1 MEIMSIVIVFGVVIV
16 VFLLFREVN
25 LWYFK
30 INESIE
36 LQRESVR
43 LLKLISGEQ
52 SNDDIKKNHKGDT
65 IETVFRET
73 KDNKILRI
81 VSINNYTISA
91 EVFIDDEIAPDGT
104 YEYLNDNRKIIVKN
118 GRITKLIT

>member
-1 MEIMSIVIVFGVVIV
+1 MSIVILLGVLIV

-43 LLKLISGEQ
+43 LLKIIAGDNSVVEKK
-52 SNDDIKKNHKGDT
+52 SNGDT
-65 IETVFRET
+65 KETVFRET
-73 KDNKILRI
+73 KDHKTLKII
-81 VSINNYTISA
+81 SINNYTISA
-91 EVFIDDEIAPDGT
+91 EVFIEDKPAPDGE
-104 YEYLNDNRKIIVKN
+104 YEYLNDNRKIIVEN
-118 GRITKLIT
+118 GRITKLIK

>member
-1 MEIMSIVIVFGVVIV
+1 MELMSIFIVLGIVVV

-36 LQRESVR
+36 LQRECVR
-43 LLKLISGEQ
+43 LLKLISGDNT
-52 SNDDIKKNHKGDT
+52 SDNKKNRKEDT

-73 KDNKILRI
+73 KDNKTLRI
-81 VSINNYTISA
+81 VSINNFTIGA
-91 EVFIDDEIAPDGT
+91 EVFIEDETAPDGK
-104 YEYLNDNRKIIVKN
+104 YEYLNDNRKIIVKD

>member
-1 MEIMSIVIVFGVVIV
+1 MELMSIVILLGVLIV

-43 LLKLISGEQ
+43 LLKIIAGDNSVVEKK
-52 SNDDIKKNHKGDT
+52 SNGDT
-65 IETVFRET
+65 KETVFRET
-73 KDNKILRI
+73 KDHKKLKII
-81 VSINNYTISA
+81 SINNYTISA
-91 EVFIDDEIAPDGT
+91 EVFIEDKPAPDGE
-104 YEYLNDNRKIIVKN
+104 YEYLNDNRKIIVEN
-118 GRITKLIT
+118 GRITKLIK